1 MCEGIL
7 SEGSLVAT
15 IILSV
20 LVALVA
26 AALKNVVID
35 GGLIVIVGLPF
46 FFPDFVCCCCC
57 CLLSIVKLPV
67 VAAITYFAV
76 ALLYEP
82 LFCRPDC
89 ELPTVRCGAFTTA
102 AFIFMDFCN
111 WAIYLKS
118 FAVVASSYWV
128 STIATFWNRI
138 LLHWSLNLPTR
149 AIPWRASTVQE
160 NVFAMTNA
168 IVALSHL

>member
-57 CLLSIVKLPV
+57 CCCLLSIVKLPV

-82 LFCRPDC
+82 LFCQPGC

-111 WAIYLKS
+111 
-118 FAVVASSYWV
+118 
-128 STIATFWNRI
+128 
-138 LLHWSLNLPTR
+138 
-149 AIPWRASTVQE
+149 
-160 NVFAMTNA
+160 
-168 IVALSHL
+168 